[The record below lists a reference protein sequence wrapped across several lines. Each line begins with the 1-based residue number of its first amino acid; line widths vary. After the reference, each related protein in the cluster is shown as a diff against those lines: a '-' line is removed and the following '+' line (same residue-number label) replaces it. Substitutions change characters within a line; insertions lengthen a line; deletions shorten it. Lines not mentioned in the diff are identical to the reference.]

1 MRNTIGE
8 KKLIKSAVVIDVFFD
23 EDAEAIGSV
32 ISKCD
37 PDFREMIMN
46 GNYPEDNFDNCEC
59 IPGEIGKYLFDVE
72 FIGGTDFNGETTE
85 YWLECSLLNCRKI
98 EEIRYEKEINDLL
111 RDTFYEDWMDEH
123 DWREF
128 LNSLEELTN
137 FSVKLMST
145 ALEEGIKNGYS
156 IETQL
161 ELCRMVIQGLKESDK
176 I

>member
-1 MRNTIGE
+1 MRNKIGE
-8 KKLIKSAVVIDVFFD
+8 KSLIKSAVVIDVFFD

-98 EEIRYEKEINDLL
+98 EEIPYEKEINDLL
-111 RDTFYEDWMDEH
+111 RDAFYEVWMDDE
-123 DWREF
+123 DWTEF
-128 LNSLEELTN
+128 LKELEEASG
-137 FSVKLMST
+137 FSIKSMSL
-145 ALEEGIKNGYS
+145 ALEAGLKNGHS
-156 IETQL
+156 IEKQL
-161 ELCRMVIQGLKESDK
+161 KICKILIQKLKESDK